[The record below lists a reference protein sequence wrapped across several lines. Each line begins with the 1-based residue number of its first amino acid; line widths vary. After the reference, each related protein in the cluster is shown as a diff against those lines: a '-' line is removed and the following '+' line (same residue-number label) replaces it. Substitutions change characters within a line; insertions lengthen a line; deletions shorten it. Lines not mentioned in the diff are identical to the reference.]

1 MRKMRKHYY
10 LKKPPPPPPPP
21 QYFKKIKKK
30 DQFERSTLQIMRVI
44 IMNEEKDKRYN

>member
-10 LKKPPPPPPPP
+10 LTKFPPPLPPP

>member
-10 LKKPPPPPPPP
+10 LKKFPPP